1 MNSFHIASV
10 ISNLRNSF
18 AWGWGLGREGVVRM
32 VLEAPPLVV
41 AWVKVQ
47 TRELPALNSYWIFF
61 LLFVCYSIS
70 SIGVGGMFV
79 IFFSFGSLIWSDS
92 FLLVQFTLLCVPCG
106 VASQLVSHTLFKDFV
121 EIQ

>member
-18 AWGWGLGREGVVRM
+18 AWGWGLGREGVVRV

-61 LLFVCYSIS
+61 CCLFVILYHPLVWVGCLLFS
-70 SIGVGGMFV
+70 SHSVL
-79 IFFSFGSLIWSDS
+79 SFGPTLFCLFS
-92 FLLVQFTLLCVPCG
+92 LLC
-106 VASQLVSHTLFKDFV
+106 FV
-121 EIQ
+121 YHAA